1 MSNTHHLSIR
11 CQRWK
16 IRATFKEKSL
26 VIWFFTCMLGIY
38 AQHKYRNHD
47 TEKKWTIIQCGIKL
61 KMCPAKKKNCSHANK
76 ITQTH
81 ISPPSASQIT
91 EPAVFTFV
99 FYLYVC
105 TDVCYWR
112 GGVPINLRSLYLH
125 LKSTSFCLPAMACKI
140 RELSNNVRQ
149 EGNLEN
155 VAELKK
161 QKKNFTSQLK
171 TDILICFR
179 NFVRCGSFGL
189 ASVRTYITWVQ

>member
-1 MSNTHHLSIR
+1 MLNINIEIMILKKIDNNTVWNQTKNVSS
-11 CQRWK
+11 
-16 IRATFKEKSL
+16 KE
-26 VIWFFTCMLGIY
+26 
-38 AQHKYRNHD
+38 
-47 TEKKWTIIQCGIKL
+47 
-61 KMCPAKKKNCSHANK
+61 KNCSHANK

-112 GGVPINLRSLYLH
+112 GGVPINLWSLYLH
-125 LKSTSFCLPAMACKI
+125 LRSTSFCLPATACKI

-155 VAELKK
+155 VAEFKK
-161 QKKNFTSQLK
+161 KKKKKLYFT
-171 TDILICFR
+171 TE
-179 NFVRCGSFGL
+179 N
-189 ASVRTYITWVQ
+189 